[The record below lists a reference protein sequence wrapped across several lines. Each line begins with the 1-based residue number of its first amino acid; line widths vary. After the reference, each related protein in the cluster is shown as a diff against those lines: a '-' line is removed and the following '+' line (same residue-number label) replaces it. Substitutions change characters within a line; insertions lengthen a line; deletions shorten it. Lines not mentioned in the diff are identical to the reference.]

1 MADPLEALERRRT
14 EILTQMQQLG
24 DMRRGSVVEQYLPCG
39 KPRCCCKKPGH
50 PGHGPYFAFT
60 RKVEGKTKTR
70 QLRAG
75 PLLEKV
81 RKEVDTF
88 HRFRELSKRLLEIN
102 EEICERQP
110 VEVERAVK
118 KTSRRHSGRKT
129 SRKSTAS

>member
-1 MADPLEALERRRT
+1 MADSREALERRRT
-14 EILTQMQQLG
+14 EILTQMQRLG

-110 VEVERAVK
+110 VEAERAVK
-118 KTSRRHSGRKT
+118 KTSRRHSGRKS

>member
-50 PGHGPYFAFT
+50 PGHGPYFALT

-110 VEVERAVK
+110 VEVERVVK

>member
-39 KPRCCCKKPGH
+39 KARCCCKKPGH

-60 RKVEGKTKTR
+60 RKVGGKTKTR